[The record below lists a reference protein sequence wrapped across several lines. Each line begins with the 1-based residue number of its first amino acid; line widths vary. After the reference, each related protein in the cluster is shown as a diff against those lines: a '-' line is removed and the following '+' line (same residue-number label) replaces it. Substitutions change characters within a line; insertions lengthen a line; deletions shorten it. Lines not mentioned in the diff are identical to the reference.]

1 MIYICNFIILYDCEC
16 KVMMYG
22 VFNVGE
28 LEVARVRWNAYR
40 DFFKKGLEE
49 KGRRDQIGR
58 SEDS

>member
-1 MIYICNFIILYDCEC
+1 
-16 KVMMYG
+16 MYG